1 MKNKLHKMIDRIQ
14 DVMPLFVILIAVF
27 IGYKTFKNSSTDGVQ
42 YNTNLCIKDKSA
54 ICSGTIVKNYYS
66 RGSFMSKLKNDNI
79 FKWRCKDKV
88 KDILEVGDSIYKPSG
103 TFDTY
108 IFKQANPDSVIFIE
122 CDFDCDYWIK
132 RYGTK

>member
-1 MKNKLHKMIDRIQ
+1 MKEIKVVNLIKKIGMGILVCFVFYYWYSETMKDQRPASLKNKEICIEHKNR
-14 DVMPLFVILIAVF
+14 VYSGVILNNYTSRGTLISLL
-27 IGYKTFKNSSTDGVQ
+27 N
-42 YNTNLCIKDKSA
+42 NKDKFGWY
-54 ICSGTIVKNYYS
+54 CK
-66 RGSFMSKLKNDNI
+66 SKV
-79 FKWRCKDKV
+79 R
-88 KDILEVGDSIYKPSG
+88 DIIEVGDSIYKPSG